1 MSEKKTSKPAN
12 DRAANDA
19 GREDAPEETGA
30 ANHVSEADLAK
41 DEHAHT
47 ALEASEG
54 ASEDKPEEAQER
66 VDPVAQLEADLA
78 EFRDK
83 HLRALAEI
91 ENVRRRGEKE
101 KADALKYAA
110 TNFAKDILGVADNLR
125 RAIDAV
131 PEEAAESD
139 GAIKTLLQ
147 GVEMTE
153 RELLTIFER
162 HGIKPIAA
170 EGERFDHNL
179 HQAMM
184 EVPDSG
190 QPAGTVVQV
199 LQTGYTINDRLLR
212 PAMVSVA
219 KGDGSN
225 KNGGDNGG
233 EGGSDNGDD
242 NGSDKGSRLD
252 TSA

>member
-12 DRAANDA
+12 DHAANDA
-19 GREDAPEETGA
+19 EPEEPAQANAGA
-30 ANHVSEADLAK
+30 EGAENVSEADLAK
-41 DEHAHT
+41 EEAAHT
-47 ALEASEG
+47 ALEATEG
-54 ASEDKPEEAQER
+54 GVEEPAVDTHEHG
-66 VDPVAQLEADLA
+66 DPVAKLEADLA

-110 TNFAKDILGVADNLR
+110 TNFAKDILAVADNLR

-131 PEEAAESD
+131 PDEAAESD
-139 GAIKTLLQ
+139 GAIKTLIE
-147 GVEMTE
+147 GVQLTE
-153 RELLTIFER
+153 RELLAIFER

-170 EGERFDHNL
+170 DGEKFDHNL
-179 HQAMM
+179 HQAMF
-184 EVPDSG
+184 EVPDTG
-190 QPAGTVVQV
+190 KPAGTVVQV

-212 PAMVSVA
+212 PAMVGVA
-219 KGDGSN
+219 KNDAS
-225 KNGGDNGG
+225 KNGGD
-233 EGGSDNGDD
+233 
-242 NGSDKGSRLD
+242 KGSKVD

>member
-1 MSEKKTSKPAN
+1 MSDKKTSKPAN
-12 DRAANDA
+12 DRPANDT
-19 GREDAPEETGA
+19 APEEEATEAGA
-30 ANHVSEADLAK
+30 ENVSEADLANE
-41 DEHAHT
+41 EHAHT
-47 ALEASEG
+47 ALEATEDG
-54 ASEDKPEEAQER
+54 AAEEPAVDTHEHG
-66 VDPVAQLEADLA
+66 DPVAKLEADLA

-139 GAIKTLLQ
+139 GAIKTLME
-147 GVEMTE
+147 GVQMTE

-170 EGERFDHNL
+170 DGEKFDHNL
-179 HQAMM
+179 HQAMF
-184 EVPDSG
+184 EVPDTG
-190 QPAGTVVQV
+190 KPAGTVVQV

-212 PAMVSVA
+212 PAMVGVA
-219 KGDGSN
+219 KGDGGK
-225 KNGGDNGG
+225 KNGGGNGG
-233 EGGSDNGDD
+233 DPSG
-242 NGSDKGSRLD
+242 DKGSTVD
-252 TSA
+252 TNA

>member
-1 MSEKKTSKPAN
+1 MSDKKTSKPAN

-19 GREDAPEETGA
+19 APEDAASA
-30 ANHVSEADLAK
+30 AENVSEADLAN
-41 DEHAHT
+41 DSQAHS
-47 ALEASEG
+47 ALEPTEGSAEGKAEDADASV
-54 ASEDKPEEAQER
+54 DPQER
-66 VDPVAQLEADLA
+66 VDPMAQLEADVA

-125 RAIDAV
+125 RAIEAV
-131 PEEAAESD
+131 PEDAAEAD
-139 GAIKTLLQ
+139 GAIATLIE
-147 GVEMTE
+147 GVVMTE
-153 RELLTIFER
+153 RELLSIFER
-162 HGIKPIAA
+162 HGIKRIEAD
-170 EGERFDHNL
+170 GQKFDHNL

-199 LQTGYTINDRLLR
+199 LQSGYTIHDRLLR
-212 PAMVSVA
+212 PAMVAVA
-219 KGDGSN
+219 KGDGG
-225 KNGGDNGG
+225 KNGGRG
-233 EGGSDNGDD
+233 NGDD
-242 NGSDKGSRLD
+242 KGSKVD

>member
-1 MSEKKTSKPAN
+1 MSDKKTSKPAN

-19 GREDAPEETGA
+19 APEEKSSEA
-30 ANHVSEADLAK
+30 AAEHMSEADLAS
-41 DEHAHT
+41 DEHGHT
-47 ALEASEG
+47 ALEPTEG
-54 ASEDKPEEAQER
+54 GADDKADKAEESQER
-66 VDPVAQLEADLA
+66 ADPMAQLEADVA

-125 RAIDAV
+125 RAIEAV
-131 PEEAAESD
+131 PEDAAESD
-139 GAIKTLLQ
+139 GAIKTLIE

-153 RELLTIFER
+153 RELLSIFER
-162 HGIKPIAA
+162 HGIKRIEADGA
-170 EGERFDHNL
+170 KFDHNL
-179 HQAMM
+179 HHAMM

-199 LQTGYTINDRLLR
+199 LQSGYTIHDRLLR
-212 PAMVSVA
+212 PAMVGVA
-219 KGDGSN
+219 KGDGG
-225 KNGGDNGG
+225 KNGGGNG
-233 EGGSDNGDD
+233 E
-242 NGSDKGSRLD
+242 DKGSKVD

>member
-1 MSEKKTSKPAN
+1 MSDKKTSKPAN

-19 GREDAPEETGA
+19 APEDASSEAGA
-30 ANHVSEADLAK
+30 EHVSEADLAN
-41 DEHAHT
+41 DSHAHT
-47 ALEASEG
+47 ALEPTEDG
-54 ASEDKPEEAQER
+54 ADDKAEPAVDTHEHG
-66 VDPVAQLEADLA
+66 DPVAKLEADLA

-125 RAIDAV
+125 RAIEAV

-139 GAIKTLLQ
+139 GAIKTLIE

-153 RELLTIFER
+153 RELLSIFER
-162 HGIKPIAA
+162 HGIKRIEADGA
-170 EGERFDHNL
+170 KFDHNL

-199 LQTGYTINDRLLR
+199 LQSGYTIHDRLLR
-212 PAMVSVA
+212 PAMVGVA
-219 KGDGSN
+219 KGDGGN
-225 KNGGDNGG
+225 KNGG
-233 EGGSDNGDD
+233 
-242 NGSDKGSRLD
+242 NGSNDPNGDKGSKLD

>member
-19 GREDAPEETGA
+19 GREEAPEETGA
-30 ANHVSEADLAK
+30 ANRVSEADPAK
-41 DEHAHT
+41 DAHAHT
-47 ALEASEG
+47 ALEPSEAG
-54 ASEDKPEEAQER
+54 GEEAPEQSPER

-125 RAIDAV
+125 RAIEAV
-131 PEEAAESD
+131 PEEAAESA

-153 RELLTIFER
+153 RELLSIFER
-162 HGIKPIAA
+162 HGIKPIEAA
-170 EGERFDHNL
+170 GAKFDHNL

-184 EVPDSG
+184 EVPDTG
-190 QPAGTVVQV
+190 QPVGTVVQV
-199 LQTGYTINDRLLR
+199 LQTGYTIHDRLLR
-212 PAMVSVA
+212 PAMVGVA
-219 KGDGSN
+219 KGDGAKDDGGKTN
-225 KNGGDNGG
+225 GGGNGGDNG
-233 EGGSDNGDD
+233 D
-242 NGSDKGSRLD
+242 DKGSNVD

>member
-1 MSEKKTSKPAN
+1 MSDKKTSNPAN
-12 DRAANDA
+12 DRAANDTA
-19 GREDAPEETGA
+19 PEDASSAAGA
-30 ANHVSEADLAK
+30 ENVSEADLAN

-47 ALEASEG
+47 ALEATEG
-54 ASEDKPEEAQER
+54 GPDDKAADADASVDPHER

-125 RAIDAV
+125 RAIEAV
-131 PEEAAESD
+131 PEDAAERD
-139 GAIKTLLQ
+139 GAIKTLIE

-153 RELLTIFER
+153 RELLSIFER
-162 HGIKPIAA
+162 HGIKRIEADGA
-170 EGERFDHNL
+170 KFDHNL
-179 HQAMM
+179 HQAMF
-184 EVPDSG
+184 EVPDTG
-190 QPAGTVVQV
+190 KPAGTVVQV
-199 LQTGYTINDRLLR
+199 LQSGYTIHDRLLR
-212 PAMVSVA
+212 PAMVGVA
-219 KGDGSN
+219 KGDGG
-225 KNGGDNGG
+225 KKDGGGNGGD
-233 EGGSDNGDD
+233 
-242 NGSDKGSRLD
+242 KGSTVD

>member
-1 MSEKKTSKPAN
+1 MSDKKTSKPAN
-12 DRAANDA
+12 ENAANEDKAEGQSSEA
-19 GREDAPEETGA
+19 GAE
-30 ANHVSEADLAK
+30 HVSEADLPE
-41 DEHAHT
+41 DPHAHT
-47 ALEASEG
+47 ALEPTEG
-54 ASEDKPEEAQER
+54 GAEEPAVDTHEHG
-66 VDPVAQLEADLA
+66 DPVAQLEADLA

-125 RAIDAV
+125 RAIEAV

-139 GAIKTLLQ
+139 GAIATLVE
-147 GVEMTE
+147 GVVMTE
-153 RELLTIFER
+153 RELHSIFER
-162 HGIKPIAA
+162 HGIKRIEAD
-170 EGERFDHNL
+170 GQKFDHNL

-199 LQTGYTINDRLLR
+199 LQTGYTIHDRLLR
-212 PAMVSVA
+212 PAMVGVA
-219 KGDGSN
+219 KGNGGG
-225 KNGGDNGG
+225 NGGDNGANGGG
-233 EGGSDNGDD
+233 E
-242 NGSDKGSRLD
+242 KGSKVD

>member
-1 MSEKKTSKPAN
+1 MSDKKTSKPAN

-19 GREDAPEETGA
+19 APEEKSPEA
-30 ANHVSEADLAK
+30 AAEHMSEADLAN
-41 DEHAHT
+41 DQHAHT
-47 ALEASEG
+47 ALEPTEGGADDTADKAADADAS
-54 ASEDKPEEAQER
+54 
-66 VDPVAQLEADLA
+66 VDPVAQLEADVA

-125 RAIDAV
+125 RAIEAV
-131 PEEAAESD
+131 PEDAAESNA
-139 GAIKTLLQ
+139 AIATLVE
-147 GVEMTE
+147 GVVMTE
-153 RELLTIFER
+153 RELHSIFER
-162 HGIKPIAA
+162 HGIKRIEAD
-170 EGERFDHNL
+170 GQKFDHNL

-199 LQTGYTINDRLLR
+199 LQTGYTIHDRLLR
-212 PAMVSVA
+212 PAMVGVA
-219 KGDGSN
+219 KGDGGN
-225 KNGGDNGG
+225 KNGGGGNGG
-233 EGGSDNGDD
+233 
-242 NGSDKGSRLD
+242 DKGSTVD

>member
-19 GREDAPEETGA
+19 APEDVSSEAGA
-30 ANHVSEADLAK
+30 ENLSEADLAN
-41 DEHAHT
+41 DSHAHT
-47 ALEASEG
+47 ALEPAG
-54 ASEDKPEEAQER
+54 DGSEDQADDADAS
-66 VDPVAQLEADLA
+66 VDPMAQLEADLA

-101 KADALKYAA
+101 KSDALKYAA

-125 RAIDAV
+125 RAIEAV
-131 PEEAAESD
+131 PEDAAESD
-139 GAIKTLLQ
+139 GPVKTLIQ

-153 RELLTIFER
+153 RELLSIFER
-162 HGIKPIAA
+162 HGIKRIEANGA
-170 EGERFDHNL
+170 KFDHNL

-199 LQTGYTINDRLLR
+199 LQSGYTIHDRLLR
-212 PAMVSVA
+212 PAMVGVA
-219 KGDGSN
+219 KGDGGKTN
-225 KNGGDNGG
+225 GGENGGD
-233 EGGSDNGDD
+233 
-242 NGSDKGSRLD
+242 KGSTVD